1 MAAESP
7 RKAFVGTEETLLKIS
22 TPLSPRKE
30 HINSVVFS
38 DQAGCAS
45 TARPPHARM
54 LSIACCGV
62 PFGFQQS
69 AISGETPSPSRCT
82 ACVGRRKSS
91 SVPGMSVSPAGIS
104 LAAGRV
110 TSRWSVMAST
120 S

>member
-69 AISGETPSPSRCT
+69 AISGETPRP
-82 ACVGRRKSS
+82 S

-104 LAAGRV
+104 SAAGRV